1 MALADVDE
9 YVAALRRNVAA
20 EFIGTN
26 VNPAANRMCHFAT
39 RVPALGS
46 NPTTSVAL
54 DKTSL
59 FSMSPIPDATG
70 NQLRILGAQVNSF
83 DPSVATNRGTL
94 VVVDM
99 LNLSSQL
106 SGTVTTEQT
115 TNLPTAALTR
125 HTSGVGVT
133 CALYVFSQ
141 VGSTATT
148 FTVKYTNQSG
158 TQNQVSTATA
168 LGATGNRE
176 AGRVIVVPLAAGDT
190 GVRSVE
196 SVTVTAT
203 TGTAGNFGVCLFK
216 PVAILSASD
225 SSPATF
231 DCVTSGGVGGMFGE
245 VHDDACL
252 TLFGYHRSD
261 TSVSASVLVG
271 EV

>member
-1 MALADVDE
+1 MALADFDA
-9 YVAALRRNVAA
+9 YVAALGRNEAA
-20 EFIGTN
+20 QFIGTN
-26 VNPAANRMCHFAT
+26 VNPAANRMSHFAT

-70 NQLRILGAQVNSF
+70 NQLSILGAHIHPFETSF
-83 DPSVATNRGTL
+83 ATNRGTL
-94 VVVDM
+94 VMVDM
-99 LNLSSQL
+99 LNLSGGL

-115 TNLPTAALTR
+115 TNLATAALTR
-125 HTSGVGVT
+125 HTGGVGVM

-148 FTVKYTNQSG
+148 FTVKYTNQAG
-158 TQNQVSTATA
+158 TANQVSTAATF
-168 LGATGNRE
+168 GATGNRE

-216 PVAILSASD
+216 PVAILSVSD

-231 DCVTSGGVGGMFGE
+231 DCVTSGGFAGVFGE

-252 TLFGYHRSD
+252 TFFGYHRSD
-261 TSVSASVLVG
+261 TAVSASVFLG